1 MSTLSKLIICAVM
14 LRGRHRGLPV
24 ALDRAIVFPTEFVQK
39 ASAKVREMKMAK
51 HQAEAT
57 ASAGGLKEKLPTVKE
72 DATL

>member
-24 ALDRAIVFPTEFVQK
+24 ALDRAIVFPTEFVHK
-39 ASAKVREMKMAK
+39 AGEKVREMKMAK
-51 HQAEAT
+51 RQAEA
-57 ASAGGLKEKLPTVKE
+57 AAEERKEKLPTVNE

>member
-39 ASAKVREMKMAK
+39 AGEKVREMKMAK
-51 HQAEAT
+51 NQAEAAT
-57 ASAGGLKEKLPTVKE
+57 AGGRKEKLPTVKE
-72 DATL
+72 NATL